1 MKLAIPP
8 EPAIIK
14 KQISEKKEN
23 IEMKIETLTL
33 WFGNKLPSYL
43 WKDGGW
49 SKPLKEE
56 GYDWQS
62 FLKVL
67 SLHKKEMISWSWN
80 TLSWKEFLNKLI
92 ETLKDPVFKK
102 IIAKSKI

>member
-1 MKLAIPP
+1 MHLSIPP
-8 EPAIIK
+8 EPKLFK
-14 KQISEKKEN
+14 KQAKEQKQN
-23 IEMKIETLTL
+23 KEWDIDSIFL

-80 TLSWKEFLNKLI
+80 SISWKDFLNKLI

-102 IIAKSKI
+102 IIVKSKI